1 MQSKHTLPVPNH
13 SSISSILARPYY
25 RRHSHRKPP
34 SLLALLFVDTRG
46 RPEMKDGFLQSV
58 RPEMRCHE
66 QEQEDIRTSSYRRLS
81 NRSAPFIPPPEGEC
95 GAATVVSGHVSG
107 GRRPFDSGG
116 ERDTLTFNCEEDLRA
131 CLMVRMG
138 PPSPLGR
145 RNEREQIQI
154 QIRP

>member
-66 QEQEDIRTSSYRRLS
+66 QEQEDGR
-81 NRSAPFIPPPEGEC
+81 
-95 GAATVVSGHVSG
+95 G
-107 GRRPFDSGG
+107 GRRRIAASRTDLLHLFLRQKESV
-116 ERDTLTFNCEEDLRA
+116 ER
-131 CLMVRMG
+131 
-138 PPSPLGR
+138 R
-145 RNEREQIQI
+145 R
-154 QIRP
+154 